1 MIRWYLKHI
10 ILLLLGIFLMAA
22 SVALAKLAG
31 LGTSPISSIP
41 NVGSLLT
48 PLTIGQVTIIF
59 MVVLIA
65 LEWAILRREFGW
77 GNLIQLLPSA
87 VFGTLID
94 GCMRLFH
101 ALQPVVY
108 WQQLG
113 LTLISLVVLA
123 LGVFL
128 EVNSRT
134 LVMAGEGIAAAVSL
148 RTHRPFGTMKVR
160 CDLAMVVGAVA
171 LALLG
176 AHSLIGVREGTVLSA
191 ILTGRLV
198 NGITTYFPR
207 LTAWVQ
213 D

>member
-123 LGVFL
+123 
-128 EVNSRT
+128 
-134 LVMAGEGIAAAVSL
+134 
-148 RTHRPFGTMKVR
+148 
-160 CDLAMVVGAVA
+160 MVVGAVA